1 MKLHRIAMF
10 TGLVAV
16 LGTDA
21 SAQTVGIGVNPQG
34 SLFYRTGS
42 AVAKTMNEKMGIKAR
57 TQPFSG
63 SSTFVPLLNKN
74 EIQMAMV
81 AVGDAIS
88 AFIGRDYFAGR
99 PQGNIRLLNVM
110 FELPFGV
117 VVPADSP
124 VQKVSELKGLRMPS
138 GFPSMTTTIRPHN
151 AYLASAGLSLDDMK
165 PFPVAN
171 VFKGVLALGDGK
183 VDASG
188 AAPGIAFVQKAHIK
202 LKKRGGVR
210 FLPLDTSPKAI
221 ASMKRVLPSR
231 VVVVKPAKHLVGVLK
246 PTPMMAYS
254 IYLAANAAMSDDLAY
269 SIVKT
274 LHANKPHLVRSAK
287 VLNRFKPDRMTE
299 KLNTPYH
306 SGAIRFY
313 KEVGQWPP
321 KG

>member
-1 MKLHRIAMF
+1 MKLHRIVLM
-10 TGLVAV
+10 TGLLAIF
-16 LGTDA
+16 GAGA

-42 AVAKTMNEKMGIKAR
+42 AVAKLMNEIMGIKAR

-74 EIQMAMV
+74 EVQLAMV
-81 AVGDAIS
+81 AVGDAVS
-88 AFIGRDYFAGR
+88 AFAGRDYFKGR
-99 PQGNIRLLNVM
+99 PQPNIRLLNVM
-110 FELPFGV
+110 FELPFGII
-117 VVPADSP
+117 VPADSK
-124 VQKVSELKGLRMPS
+124 VRKVSELKGLRMPS

-171 VFKGVLALGDGK
+171 VFKGVLAMGDGK

-202 LKKRGGVR
+202 LKSRGGVR
-210 FLPLDTSPKAI
+210 FLPLDTSPKAV

-231 VVVVKPAKHLVGVLK
+231 VITVKPAKHLVGVIE

-254 IYLAANAAMSDDLAY
+254 IYLAANAAMSDDQAY
-269 SIVKT
+269 GIVKT
-274 LHANKPHLVRSAK
+274 LHANKAHLVRSAK
-287 VLNRFKPDRMTE
+287 VLNRFNPGRMTE
-299 KLNTPYH
+299 KLDTPYH
-306 SGAIRFY
+306 PGAIRFY
-313 KEVGQWPP
+313 KEIGQWPP